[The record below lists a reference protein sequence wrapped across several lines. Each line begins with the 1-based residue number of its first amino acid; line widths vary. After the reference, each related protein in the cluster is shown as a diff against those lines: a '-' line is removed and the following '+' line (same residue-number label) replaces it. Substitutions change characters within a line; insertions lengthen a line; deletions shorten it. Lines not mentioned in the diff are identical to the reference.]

1 VNQGGAILLEQR
13 FQQELVRWEEQ
24 LKVRNN
30 HGDRLDQARKVEH
43 FAYFRSLSAAKKV
56 AEDLSTI
63 GYEVEVTKRGLFKVG
78 LVATREDA
86 LDDNFV
92 LAFKAVLYVVEG
104 NGGEYDGF
112 GAEVVE

>member
-1 VNQGGAILLEQR
+1 MLEQR
-13 FQQELVRWEEQ
+13 FQEELVRWEEQ

-43 FAYFRSLSAAKKV
+43 FAYFRSLNAAKKV

-63 GYEVEVTKRGLFKVG
+63 GYEVEVTKRGLFKVS
-78 LVATREDA
+78 LLATREDA
-86 LDDNFV
+86 LDEHFV
-92 LAFKAVLYVVEG
+92 QAFKAVLFVVEG

-112 GAEVVE
+112 GAEVIE